1 MGEFILFICLKSIKV
16 TEKIAAETAGR
27 EAAVKAKEK
36 IEGKYEDL
44 KKKSQEKLAEQ
55 STGSEALQSQIDGLK
70 QLSNKMEEE
79 IENNKIQK
87 MKDDKKLEE
96 IERVILKNFCQ
107 FLTFFDKELLEKESK
122 CLQLEETHD
131 EEIEHMK
138 GKLKKLQ
145 RELEETTQLQVE
157 KMTLE
162 IKLQEM
168 EEKMRSGGMEIAT
181 PKTDRKLNKV
191 YGIFGKFYGKQKE
204 ENDGE
209 SSRSRCVIISQ

>member
-1 MGEFILFICLKSIKV
+1 MFSAFRMGPAARASQLAPHMTDTNWGKFARFICLKSIKV

-96 IERVILKNFCQ
+96 IERV
-107 FLTFFDKELLEKESK
+107 S
-122 CLQLEETHD
+122 LQK
-131 EEIEHMK
+131 I
-138 GKLKKLQ
+138 
-145 RELEETTQLQVE
+145 
-157 KMTLE
+157 
-162 IKLQEM
+162 
-168 EEKMRSGGMEIAT
+168 SGI
-181 PKTDRKLNKV
+181 
-191 YGIFGKFYGKQKE
+191 
-204 ENDGE
+204 
-209 SSRSRCVIISQ
+209 

>member
-1 MGEFILFICLKSIKV
+1 MESPLLMTDTIWEKLALFNCLKSIEV

-96 IERVILKNFCQ
+96 IERV
-107 FLTFFDKELLEKESK
+107 
-122 CLQLEETHD
+122 
-131 EEIEHMK
+131 
-138 GKLKKLQ
+138 GLKKYRGMPFYPFLILGTS
-145 RELEETTQLQVE
+145 REG
-157 KMTLE
+157 
-162 IKLQEM
+162 IEM
-168 EEKMRSGGMEIAT
+168 
-181 PKTDRKLNKV
+181 
-191 YGIFGKFYGKQKE
+191 
-204 ENDGE
+204 
-209 SSRSRCVIISQ
+209 SSIGRDAR

>member
-1 MGEFILFICLKSIKV
+1 MRLAILAYDSYKLGKFILFICLKSIKV

-96 IERVILKNFCQ
+96 IERVILK
-107 FLTFFDKELLEKESK
+107 
-122 CLQLEETHD
+122 
-131 EEIEHMK
+131 
-138 GKLKKLQ
+138 
-145 RELEETTQLQVE
+145 
-157 KMTLE
+157 
-162 IKLQEM
+162 
-168 EEKMRSGGMEIAT
+168 
-181 PKTDRKLNKV
+181 KV
-191 YGIFGKFYGKQKE
+191 CHF
-204 ENDGE
+204 
-209 SSRSRCVIISQ
+209 

>member
-1 MGEFILFICLKSIKV
+1 MESPLLMTDTIWEKLALFICLKSIEV

-96 IERVILKNFCQ
+96 IERVSLQKISGYAILPVFNF
-107 FLTFFDKELLEKESK
+107 LKLGTSRER
-122 CLQLEETHD
+122 
-131 EEIEHMK
+131 IEM
-138 GKLKKLQ
+138 
-145 RELEETTQLQVE
+145 
-157 KMTLE
+157 
-162 IKLQEM
+162 
-168 EEKMRSGGMEIAT
+168 
-181 PKTDRKLNKV
+181 
-191 YGIFGKFYGKQKE
+191 
-204 ENDGE
+204 
-209 SSRSRCVIISQ
+209 SSIRRDT

>member
-1 MGEFILFICLKSIKV
+1 MQDLRFTQFSYQNVSSTATTLYPLKIVCFIYLKSIKV

-55 STGSEALQSQIDGLK
+55 STGSEALQAQIDGLK

-96 IERVILKNFCQ
+96 IERVTNYHYL
-107 FLTFFDKELLEKESK
+107 
-122 CLQLEETHD
+122 
-131 EEIEHMK
+131 
-138 GKLKKLQ
+138 
-145 RELEETTQLQVE
+145 
-157 KMTLE
+157 
-162 IKLQEM
+162 
-168 EEKMRSGGMEIAT
+168 
-181 PKTDRKLNKV
+181 
-191 YGIFGKFYGKQKE
+191 
-204 ENDGE
+204 
-209 SSRSRCVIISQ
+209 